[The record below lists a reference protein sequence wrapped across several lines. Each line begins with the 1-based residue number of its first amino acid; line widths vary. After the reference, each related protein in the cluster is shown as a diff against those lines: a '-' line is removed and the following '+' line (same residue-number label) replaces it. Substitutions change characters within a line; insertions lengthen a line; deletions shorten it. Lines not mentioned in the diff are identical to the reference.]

1 MAEKDRNQRMKEIT
15 ERLEQGV
22 KEIFTSEMYMEYL
35 KTMSQFHSYSFN
47 NTLLIH
53 LQKPDASLVAGYQA
67 WQKKF
72 HRQVKRGEKGIQIIA
87 PAPIREKEEVEKID
101 PATLEPVLKP
111 DGTPE
116 MEEVVYTI
124 PRFRIATVFD
134 VSQTEGEPLPE
145 LATSELMGSVENY
158 EIFMQAIRDISPAP
172 IRFDEIESGAKGFY
186 SSIDKEIVIQN
197 GMSESQTMK
206 TGVHEVTH
214 AKLHDRDIME
224 EMDEKKD
231 QLTREVE
238 AESVAYTVCQYFGLD
253 TSEYSFPYIAG
264 WSSDRDMKELRSS
277 MDAIRRVSGEFID
290 QMIERMQEIRREAQ
304 RHQENALFE
313 EPQDRYG
320 IYQLREDRD
329 GTDYR
334 FMGMVYLQEQGIT
347 VDGADY
353 QFIYGDEL
361 QEGDTLEALYEK
373 FNTEHPADYAGHS
386 LSVSDVV
393 VLKKDGELTAHYVDS
408 FGYQELLEF
417 AAQRKK
423 LMESQT
429 KEKEYTQ
436 LYLSDLTYAME
447 HRNADAYLDSRKL
460 NLDCKKA
467 IEAAIDKHFDG
478 YHLAHD
484 AVADV
489 VKAYGFERVSFVLAC
504 TVQHLKTDGRFSK
517 ETKEWAD
524 RFKIPENISRG
535 MDLNAD
541 YVVTS
546 HPAVL
551 DGFIGLVRNE
561 MKELEKEKQAGQ
573 IGPEIKG
580 LSVDGHFGTWH
591 TAEIKEI
598 AGETFFRMEHDEYGD
613 TVAGII
619 VDAEGKLIAEDLEH
633 GFDDGAMEAIT
644 EYLYEK
650 VPEPFIKQFYV
661 VNDAYGDKA
670 EQEYQYFENLD
681 EAIQTYH
688 LLPNHLDKR
697 LGMES
702 REPVT
707 SRMTLLKCENGIENV
722 EDIESASLNG
732 KWVNP
737 EVTNAMNKAQNYLDN
752 RELEAAYSLA
762 GMKQYFFIQSTDGGY
777 DYTFY
782 DADFHEIDGGIY
794 ENEDVSEQEAIED
807 ILSGEAG
814 GKPVTYKVMDVE
826 AFLEETERVQ
836 KAAAEQTEPTI
847 SFYAAECMEF
857 PVMGEYHDNLTLAEA
872 FEKYQAI
879 PAERMNGIKGIGF
892 RLEDGSI
899 YDGDYELMRAGSISK
914 DAIDLVP
921 HYQESPLVQKAMA
934 DLEKMLAEEQQRK
947 EPVQTEPAAEPGG
960 QDRPGNMVQK
970 PEASKPAGVRQSVL
984 VALRE
989 RQAKQKAQEQQV
1001 QKEGEKTEKIA
1012 QGRRK
1017 GEPEL

>member
-53 LQKPDASLVAGYQA
+53 LQKPDATLVAGYQA

-72 HRQVKRGEKGIQIIA
+72 HRQVRRGEKGIQIIA

-116 MEEVVYTI
+116 MEEVEYTI
-124 PRFRIATVFD
+124 PRFRITTVFD
-134 VSQTEGEPLPE
+134 VSQTDGEPLPE
-145 LATSELMGSVENY
+145 LATPELMGSVENY

-186 SSIDKEIVIQN
+186 NSIDKEIVIQN
-197 GMSESQTMK
+197 GMSERQTMK
-206 TGVHEVTH
+206 TGIHEVTH

-224 EMDEKKD
+224 ELDEKKD

-264 WSSDRDMKELRSS
+264 WSSDRNMKELRAS
-277 MDAIRRVSGEFID
+277 MDTIRRVSGEFID
-290 QMIERMQEIRREAQ
+290 QMVDRMQEIRREAQ

-334 FMGMVYLQEQGIT
+334 FMGMAYLQEQGIT

-353 QFIYGDEL
+353 QFVYGDEL
-361 QEGDTLEALYEK
+361 QEGDALEALYTK
-373 FNTEHPADYAGHS
+373 FNTDHPADYTGHS

-408 FGYQELLEF
+408 FGYQELQEF
-417 AAQRKK
+417 IEQRKK
-423 LMESQT
+423 AQEIQME
-429 KEKEYTQ
+429 
-436 LYLSDLTYAME
+436 
-447 HRNADAYLDSRKL
+447 
-460 NLDCKKA
+460 
-467 IEAAIDKHFDG
+467 
-478 YHLAHD
+478 
-484 AVADV
+484 
-489 VKAYGFERVSFVLAC
+489 
-504 TVQHLKTDGRFSK
+504 
-517 ETKEWAD
+517 
-524 RFKIPENISRG
+524 
-535 MDLNAD
+535 
-541 YVVTS
+541 
-546 HPAVL
+546 
-551 DGFIGLVRNE
+551 
-561 MKELEKEKQAGQ
+561 EKQAGQ
-573 IGPEIKG
+573 IGPETKG
-580 LSVDGHFGTWH
+580 LSVEGHFGTWH
-591 TAEIKEI
+591 TAEVKEI
-598 AGETFFRMEHDEYGD
+598 AGETFFRMEHDEHGD

-619 VDAEGKLIAEDLEH
+619 VDADGKLVAEDLEH
-633 GFDDGAMEAIT
+633 GFDAGAMETIT

-661 VNDAYGDKA
+661 VNDAYGVKA
-670 EQEYQYFENLD
+670 EREYQYFENLD
-681 EAIQTYH
+681 EAIQAYH
-688 LLPNHLDKR
+688 RLPNYLDKQ

-707 SRMTLLKCENGIENV
+707 SRMPLISCKNGIEEA
-722 EDIESASLNG
+722 EDIEKASLNG
-732 KWVNP
+732 KWMNP
-737 EVTNAMNKAQNYLDN
+737 EVTDAVNRAVYYLDN
-752 RELEAAYSLA
+752 RDMEAAFSLT
-762 GMKQYFFIQSTDGGY
+762 GLEQYFFIQTTDGGY

-782 DADFHEIDGGIY
+782 DAGCLEIDGGIY

-814 GKPVTYKVMDVE
+814 GKPVIYKVMDVE
-826 AFLEETERVQ
+826 AFLEQTE
-836 KAAAEQTEPTI
+836 KAQEAAMEQTEPTI

-892 RLEDGSI
+892 RLEDGSM
-899 YDGDYELMRAGSISK
+899 YDGDYELMRAGSISR
-914 DAIDLVP
+914 DMIDLVP
-921 HYQESPLVQKAMA
+921 HYKESPLVQKAMA
-934 DLEKMLAEEQQRK
+934 DLEKMLAEERWRE
-947 EPVQTEPAAEPGG
+947 EPVQTEPAAEQE
-960 QDRPGNMVQK
+960 QDRPGHTGEK
-970 PEASKPAGVRQSVL
+970 PEVEKPAGVRQSVL
-984 VALRE
+984 AALRE
-989 RQAKQKAQEQQV
+989 RQAKRKAEEQQT
-1001 QKEGEKTEKIA
+1001 QKEAQKTEKNH
-1012 QGRRK
+1012 GYRK

>member
-22 KEIFTSEMYMEYL
+22 KEIFTSEMYMGYL

-53 LQKPDASLVAGYQA
+53 LQKPDATLVAGYQA

-72 HRQVKRGEKGIQIIA
+72 HRQVRRGEKGIQIIA

-116 MEEVVYTI
+116 MEEVEYTI
-124 PRFRIATVFD
+124 PRFRITTVFD
-134 VSQTEGEPLPE
+134 VSQTDGEPLPE
-145 LATSELMGSVENY
+145 LATPELIGSVENY

-186 SSIDKEIVIQN
+186 SSTDKEIVIQN

-206 TGVHEVTH
+206 TGIHEVTH

-224 EMDEKKD
+224 ELEEKKD

-264 WSSDRDMKELRSS
+264 WSSDRNMKELRSS
-277 MDAIRRVSGEFID
+277 MDTIRRVSGEFID
-290 QMIERMQEIRREAQ
+290 QMVDRMQEIRREAQ

-334 FMGMVYLQEQGIT
+334 FMGMTYLQEQGIT
-347 VDGADY
+347 VDGVDY
-353 QFIYGDEL
+353 QFVYGDEL
-361 QEGDTLEALYEK
+361 QEGDTLEALYTK
-373 FNTEHPADYAGHS
+373 FNTDHPADYTGHS

-408 FGYQELLEF
+408 FGYQELPEF
-417 AAQRKK
+417 IEQRKK
-423 LMESQT
+423 AQEIQME
-429 KEKEYTQ
+429 
-436 LYLSDLTYAME
+436 
-447 HRNADAYLDSRKL
+447 
-460 NLDCKKA
+460 
-467 IEAAIDKHFDG
+467 
-478 YHLAHD
+478 
-484 AVADV
+484 
-489 VKAYGFERVSFVLAC
+489 
-504 TVQHLKTDGRFSK
+504 
-517 ETKEWAD
+517 
-524 RFKIPENISRG
+524 
-535 MDLNAD
+535 
-541 YVVTS
+541 
-546 HPAVL
+546 
-551 DGFIGLVRNE
+551 
-561 MKELEKEKQAGQ
+561 EKQGGQ
-573 IGPEIKG
+573 IGPETKG
-580 LSVDGHFGTWH
+580 LSVEGHFGTWH
-591 TAEIKEI
+591 TAEVKEI

-619 VDAEGKLIAEDLEH
+619 VDADGKLVAEDLEH
-633 GFDDGAMEAIT
+633 GFDAGAMEAIT

-661 VNDAYGDKA
+661 VNDAYGVKA
-670 EQEYQYFENLD
+670 EREYQYFENLD
-681 EAIQTYH
+681 EAIQVYH
-688 LLPNHLDKR
+688 RLPNHLDKQ

-707 SRMTLLKCENGIENV
+707 SRMPLISCKNGIEEA
-722 EDIESASLNG
+722 EDIEKASLNG
-732 KWVNP
+732 KWMNP
-737 EVTNAMNKAQNYLDN
+737 EVTDAVNRAVYYLDN
-752 RELEAAYSLA
+752 RDMEAAFSLT
-762 GMKQYFFIQSTDGGY
+762 GLEQYFFIQTTDGGY

-782 DADFHEIDGGIY
+782 DADYREIDGGIY

-814 GKPVTYKVMDVE
+814 GKTVTYKVMDVE
-826 AFLEETERVQ
+826 TFLEQTERAQ
-836 KAAAEQTEPTI
+836 EAAVEQTEPTI

-892 RLEDGSI
+892 RLEDGSM
-899 YDGDYELMRAGSISK
+899 YDGDYELMRAGSISR
-914 DAIDLVP
+914 DMIDLVP
-921 HYQESPLVQKAMA
+921 HYKESPLVQKAMA
-934 DLEKMLAEEQQRK
+934 DLEKMLAEEHLRE
-947 EPVQTEPAAEPGG
+947 EPVQTKPAAEQG
-960 QDRPGNMVQK
+960 QDRPGHTRQK
-970 PEASKPAGVRQSVL
+970 PAAEKPAGVRQSVL
-984 VALRE
+984 EALRE
-989 RQAKQKAQEQQV
+989 RQAKRKAQEQQAEQQT
-1001 QKEGEKTEKIA
+1001 QKEEQKTEKKTH
-1012 QGRRK
+1012 GHRK

>member
-35 KTMSQFHSYSFN
+35 KTMSQFRSYSFN

-53 LQKPDASLVAGYQA
+53 LQKPDATLVAGYQA

-72 HRQVKRGEKGIQIIA
+72 HRQVRRGEKGIQIIA

-116 MEEVVYTI
+116 MEEVEYTI
-124 PRFRIATVFD
+124 PRFRITTVFD
-134 VSQTEGEPLPE
+134 VSQTDGEPLPE
-145 LATSELMGSVENY
+145 LATPELMGSVENY

-186 SSIDKEIVIQN
+186 NSIDKEIVIQN
-197 GMSESQTMK
+197 GMSERQTMK
-206 TGVHEVTH
+206 TGIHEVTH

-224 EMDEKKD
+224 ELDEKKD

-264 WSSDRDMKELRSS
+264 WSSDRNMKELRAS
-277 MDAIRRVSGEFID
+277 MDTIRRVSGEFID
-290 QMIERMQEIRREAQ
+290 QMVDRMQEIRREAQ

-334 FMGMVYLQEQGIT
+334 FMGMAYLQEQGIT

-353 QFIYGDEL
+353 QFVYGDEL
-361 QEGDTLEALYEK
+361 QEGDALEALYTK
-373 FNTEHPADYAGHS
+373 FNTDHPADYTGHS

-408 FGYQELLEF
+408 FGYQELQEF
-417 AAQRKK
+417 IEQRKK
-423 LMESQT
+423 AQEIQME
-429 KEKEYTQ
+429 
-436 LYLSDLTYAME
+436 
-447 HRNADAYLDSRKL
+447 
-460 NLDCKKA
+460 
-467 IEAAIDKHFDG
+467 
-478 YHLAHD
+478 
-484 AVADV
+484 
-489 VKAYGFERVSFVLAC
+489 
-504 TVQHLKTDGRFSK
+504 
-517 ETKEWAD
+517 
-524 RFKIPENISRG
+524 
-535 MDLNAD
+535 
-541 YVVTS
+541 
-546 HPAVL
+546 
-551 DGFIGLVRNE
+551 
-561 MKELEKEKQAGQ
+561 EKQAGQ
-573 IGPEIKG
+573 IGPETKG
-580 LSVDGHFGTWH
+580 LSVEGHFGTWH
-591 TAEIKEI
+591 TAEVKEI
-598 AGETFFRMEHDEYGD
+598 AGETFFRMEHDEHGD

-619 VDAEGKLIAEDLEH
+619 VDADGKLVAEDLEH
-633 GFDDGAMEAIT
+633 GFDAGAMETIT

-661 VNDAYGDKA
+661 VNDAYGVKA
-670 EQEYQYFENLD
+670 EREYQYFENLD
-681 EAIQTYH
+681 EAIQAYH
-688 LLPNHLDKR
+688 RLPNYLDKQ

-707 SRMTLLKCENGIENV
+707 SRMPLISCKNGIEEA
-722 EDIESASLNG
+722 EDIEKASLNG
-732 KWVNP
+732 KWMNP
-737 EVTNAMNKAQNYLDN
+737 EVTDAVNRAVYYLDN
-752 RELEAAYSLA
+752 RDMEAAFSLT
-762 GMKQYFFIQSTDGGY
+762 GLEQYFFIQTTDGGY

-782 DADFHEIDGGIY
+782 DAGCLEIDGGIY

-814 GKPVTYKVMDVE
+814 GKPVIYKVMDVE
-826 AFLEETERVQ
+826 AFLEQTE
-836 KAAAEQTEPTI
+836 KAQEAAMEQTEPTI

-892 RLEDGSI
+892 RLEDGSM
-899 YDGDYELMRAGSISK
+899 YDGDYELMRAGSISR
-914 DAIDLVP
+914 DMIDLVP
-921 HYQESPLVQKAMA
+921 HYKESPLVQKAMA
-934 DLEKMLAEEQQRK
+934 DLEKMLAEERWRE
-947 EPVQTEPAAEPGG
+947 EPVQTEPAAEQE
-960 QDRPGNMVQK
+960 QDRPGHTGEK
-970 PEASKPAGVRQSVL
+970 PEVEKPAGVRQSVL
-984 VALRE
+984 AALRE
-989 RQAKQKAQEQQV
+989 RQAKRKAEEQQT
-1001 QKEGEKTEKIA
+1001 QKEAQKTEKNH
-1012 QGRRK
+1012 GYRK